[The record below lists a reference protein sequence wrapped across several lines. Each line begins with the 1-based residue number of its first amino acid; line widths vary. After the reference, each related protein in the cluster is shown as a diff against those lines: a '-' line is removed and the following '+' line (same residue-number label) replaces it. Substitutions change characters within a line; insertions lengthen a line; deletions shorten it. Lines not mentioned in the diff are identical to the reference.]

1 MNRWIITLPA
11 GLMLLVA
18 FFSFAYRFKFMRR
31 EGVRVVMASLY
42 VLVNSY
48 LLMCDSWN
56 GICQLFA
63 PSIHGITDPAWMD
76 LGALLFAIPAFIV
89 VAFLVAFGF
98 CNVGLHVGMYRRHG
112 RENEGF
118 WDFMGRL
125 GEYKAQK
132 KREREILK
140 LLEKYDDEEEEVY
153 GAEERI

>member
-11 GLMLLVA
+11 GLVLLVA

-48 LLMCDSWN
+48 LLVCDSWN

-76 LGALLFAIPAFIV
+76 LGALLFAIPTFIV
-89 VAFLVAFGF
+89 IAFLVAFVF
-98 CNVGLHVGMYRRHG
+98 CNAGLHVGMYRKYG

-125 GEYKAQK
+125 GEYKGQK
-132 KREREILK
+132 KK
-140 LLEKYDDEEEEVY
+140 EKHDDGEEEDY
-153 GAEERI
+153 GAEECI